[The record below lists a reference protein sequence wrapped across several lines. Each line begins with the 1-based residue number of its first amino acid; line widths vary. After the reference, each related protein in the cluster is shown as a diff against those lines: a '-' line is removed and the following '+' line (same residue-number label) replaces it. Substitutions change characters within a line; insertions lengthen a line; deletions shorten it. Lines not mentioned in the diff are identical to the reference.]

1 MKILFLLR
9 EKSSYGDDYSV
20 LESGLLNSARMT
32 MEALIKEYGIKAEMR
47 VCVDGNSINREIHLY
62 RPRIVVI
69 EAIWVTP
76 TKIKELA
83 KLWPGVQFV
92 VRIHSETPFLANEG
106 NSVQWCKEY
115 SQISNTFVAFNSSR
129 TARDFNNILTEKFY
143 YLPNIYEDIGYRHRV
158 SELFESKKRIPRVI
172 EIGCYG
178 AIRPMKNQL
187 EQAVAAIRFADKRD
201 SILLF
206 HMNTPRVEQ
215 EGQSVLKNIKALFN
229 GTKHVFVEQP
239 WLPREEF
246 LELIKTMDCG
256 MQVSLNESF
265 NIVTADFVKQEVP
278 IIVSETIS
286 WMPEITK
293 VSTEETEEIVK
304 GLEMAFSYPRTF
316 IRTSKKALQKYN
328 ESAIKRWGNFLFD

>member
-32 MEALIKEYGIKAEMR
+32 KNALIKEFGLQAQMK

-62 RPRIVVI
+62 RPKIVII

-76 TKIKELA
+76 KKIAELV
-83 KLWPGVQFV
+83 KLWPGVHFII
-92 VRIHSETPFLANEG
+92 RIHSETPFLANEG

-115 SQISNTFVAFNSSR
+115 SVIPNTYVAFNSSR
-129 TARDFNNILTEKFY
+129 TSRDFNNILKEQFY
-143 YLPNIYEDIGYRHRV
+143 YLPNIYEDLDIHYRFG
-158 SELFESKKRIPRVI
+158 LFERKQRVPRVI
-172 EIGCYG
+172 DIGCFG

-187 EQAVAAIRFADKRD
+187 QQAIAAMRFANKKD
-201 SILLF
+201 STLFF

-215 EGQSVLKNIKALFN
+215 EGQSVLKNIRALFKD
-229 GTKHVFVEQP
+229 TRHVFVEHP
-239 WLPREEF
+239 WLQREEF
-246 LELIKTMDCG
+246 LELIDTMDCG

-278 IIVSETIS
+278 IVVSDTIG

-304 GLEMAFSYPRTF
+304 GLDMAFSYPKTF
-316 IRTSKKALQKYN
+316 TRTSKKALQKYN
-328 ESAIKRWGNFLFD
+328 ESAIKRWGNFLYD